1 MTNKQLAKFI
11 KEGDSD
17 DLKPVLWERVKK
29 LLYKKAT
36 QEYNRRK
43 QYCDK
48 CGVELWDIKQACYE
62 VYIKAIEGYKPDK
75 PALFNTYLS
84 YPLLNA
90 INDMLGVRNGKENNK
105 PLDNCSSLDKPVDL
119 SDDNI
124 TLGDTLA
131 DEYAEIAFDDIELD
145 YDRRIVREAV
155 AGLDEPYRSV
165 IIRYFFENMTLE
177 QIGKQMNV
185 SRDRVKQIEA
195 KAIRKLR
202 KNDKLLL
209 IYRESKENT
218 HIKQLSVSYWA
229 SPEYYDIIN
238 YIARAEQRGE
248 FLTYGKKQALIY
260 QHHINY
266 DLEHSSKYRII

>member
-1 MTNKQLAKFI
+1 MTNEQLAKFI

-195 KAIRKLR
+195 KAVRKLR

-218 HIKQLSVSYWA
+218 HIKQLSASYWA

-260 QHHINY
+260 QRHINY
-266 DLEHSSKYRII
+266 DLEHSSK